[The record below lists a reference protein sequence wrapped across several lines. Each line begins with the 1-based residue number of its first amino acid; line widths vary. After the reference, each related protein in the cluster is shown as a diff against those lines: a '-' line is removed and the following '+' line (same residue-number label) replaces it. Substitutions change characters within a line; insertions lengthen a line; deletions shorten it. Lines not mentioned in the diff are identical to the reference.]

1 MRLADTDGG
10 GPPDEMT
17 AGGTAQPAGSAIDAV
32 HRSHL
37 ARPEIEMSA
46 PGMNDG
52 TWAITASRHIV
63 RDRWLSIRADDCV
76 TPSGAEIAPYYLVES
91 RDFVHTLAF
100 DASDRA
106 ILVRQ
111 YRHGY
116 AGLTLELP
124 GGIMDEGETD
134 IVQAAIRELS
144 EETGFSGGTARH
156 RVSLS
161 PDPGRYTNRVHLVLA
176 EGVAPG
182 RASPEP
188 TEDIEIV
195 LTPRAELAALAC
207 SGAVT
212 NAGHVGF
219 ILLALA
225 SGIGF

>member
-1 MRLADTDGG
+1 
-10 GPPDEMT
+10 
-17 AGGTAQPAGSAIDAV
+17 
-32 HRSHL
+32 
-37 ARPEIEMSA
+37 
-46 PGMNDG
+46 MNDRA
-52 TWAITASRHIV
+52 WAITASRHV
-63 RDRWLSIRADDCV
+63 MRDHWISVRADDCV
-76 TPSGAEIAPYYLVES
+76 TPSGAKIAPYYLIEA
-91 RDFVHTLAF
+91 RDFVHALAF
-100 DASDRA
+100 DTLDRA

-156 RVSLS
+156 LVSLS

-176 EGVAPG
+176 EGVVPG
-182 RASPEP
+182 RAAPEP

-195 LTPRAELAALAC
+195 LIPRGELAALAC
-207 SGAVT
+207 SGAIT

-225 SGIGF
+225 SGSGR